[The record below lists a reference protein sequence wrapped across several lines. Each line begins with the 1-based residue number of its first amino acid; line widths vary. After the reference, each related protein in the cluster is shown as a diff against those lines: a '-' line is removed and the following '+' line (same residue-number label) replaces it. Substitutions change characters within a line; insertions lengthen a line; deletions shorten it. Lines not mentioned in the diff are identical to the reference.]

1 MDIAITV
8 QFLIILVC
16 LIAGTRYGG
25 YGLGLFGGI
34 GVLIPRERPRVI
46 VGLGVGR

>member
-25 YGLGLFGGI
+25 YGLGLFGGT
-34 GVLIPRERPRVI
+34 VF
-46 VGLGVGR
+46 